1 MKKYRYLIL
10 AAVILAFT
18 GATALL
24 WKPLM
29 IFAENPEAL
38 KLWAEETGSIS
49 VVIFG
54 AMNMLQVIIAVIPG
68 GPFEVAAGYL
78 YGVLGGTLLCDVAMT
93 LGSVL
98 VFLLVKHFGM
108 KFVLLF
114 FSREQ
119 VDNVHFLKNTSRLRT
134 ILFILFLI
142 PGTPK
147 DLITY
152 LVGLS
157 DLDLGSWVLICFI
170 GRLPAILFS
179 AMGGS
184 ALGTEEY
191 GMVIVISVLLV
202 VCYLVGSWLYKKWN
216 VKKDGT
222 DSKSEE

>member
-1 MKKYRYLIL
+1 
-10 AAVILAFT
+10 
-18 GATALL
+18 
-24 WKPLM
+24 
-29 IFAENPEAL
+29 
-38 KLWAEETGSIS
+38 
-49 VVIFG
+49 
-54 AMNMLQVIIAVIPG
+54 
-68 GPFEVAAGYL
+68 
-78 YGVLGGTLLCDVAMT
+78 
-93 LGSVL
+93 
-98 VFLLVKHFGM
+98 M